1 MHAQLRCRHI
11 RSAWRLSQRQGV
23 TKKDRQL
30 SMTHRQAHAH
40 TGSADCSKI
49 GRTAH
54 CLHSH
59 TLEATCIGEHAS
71 LVQDASAAH
80 SEAHL
85 RLGATA
91 IPWKCS
97 VTKHTVTSYL
107 RNQHV
112 SDQDV
117 HLATCKLNYTNAS
130 RHTSFEAT
138 LQFIMLGNITLGL
151 RTFHACMATADC
163 MTEGKTGPCKG
174 MCPVRVHPFH
184 NQLALDDCSNTNHSV
199 VSCSAVS
206 PIHPLQK

>member
-1 MHAQLRCRHI
+1 MAHFSCYAWSVCGDTRAIRRRINSCSQNLSNLKLR
-11 RSAWRLSQRQGV
+11 S
-23 TKKDRQL
+23 KN
-30 SMTHRQAHAH
+30 
-40 TGSADCSKI
+40 ADCSKI

-59 TLEATCIGEHAS
+59 TLEATCI
-71 LVQDASAAH
+71 
-80 SEAHL
+80 EAHL

-163 MTEGKTGPCKG
+163 MTEGKTDLA
-174 MCPVRVHPFH
+174 R
-184 NQLALDDCSNTNHSV
+184 LALDDCSNTNHSV
-199 VSCSAVS
+199 
-206 PIHPLQK
+206 